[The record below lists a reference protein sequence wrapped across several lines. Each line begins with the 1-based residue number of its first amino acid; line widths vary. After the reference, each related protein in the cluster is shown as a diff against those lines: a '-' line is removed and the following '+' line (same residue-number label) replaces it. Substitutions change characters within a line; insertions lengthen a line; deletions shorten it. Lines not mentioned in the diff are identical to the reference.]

1 MSLYIE
7 TKPYILELGNDKHE
21 FAFREPDLTEVRS
34 LINTFTNDER
44 VKALGGVYKF
54 LDILERAKTS
64 GIDMNDP
71 AAVQAAFGDGM
82 DIGVIIDIAMDWMD
96 GNRVIAA
103 KCLVSA
109 PEKFDDP
116 IVYFARLSGKVKL
129 ELSAAFQELFP
140 LGEYMSTL
148 RNSPSSTT

>member
-1 MSLYIE
+1 MSLYLE
-7 TKPYILELGNDKHE
+7 TKTCTVELGHDKHE

-34 LINTFTNDER
+34 LINRFTQDER

-54 LDILERAKTS
+54 LEILDQVSKS
-64 GIDMNDP
+64 DIDMNDP
-71 AAVQAAFGDGM
+71 VAVQAAFGDDM
-82 DIGVIIDIAMDWMD
+82 DIGAIIDIAMDWMD
-96 GNRVIAA
+96 GNRTIAA
-103 KCLVSA
+103 KCLVGA